1 MALNTDTTSSRR
13 ETEQQIE
20 ARFLIAQDS
29 KPSQEQLELQASLR
43 QTFAGLAVRINDRVA
58 DGREKSLAI
67 THLEEALMWAGKAI
81 FS

>member
-1 MALNTDTTSSRR
+1 MALIPDNVPTRESADDIRSR
-13 ETEQQIE
+13 
-20 ARFLIAQDS
+20 FMIAQNG
-29 KPSQEQLELQASLR
+29 KPTEAQLDYQRQLREDIAAIATSL
-43 QTFAGLAVRINDRVA
+43 NMDVA